1 MKLVGCKLQTLRRIN
16 NLKKKERLS
25 ELTVMELA
33 KDHSIVKSVILSR
46 TQV

>member
-1 MKLVGCKLQTLRRIN
+1 MKSVGCKLQTLRRIN

-25 ELTVMELA
+25 ELNVVKPA
-33 KDHSIVKSVILSR
+33 KDPPIVKSVILSR